1 MFWRYVRRTS
11 SCRPPSRRPPG
22 EDEGDKQLYDVQL
35 SIPLLDA
42 VFLDE
47 LDELAEHR
55 RVERCSEQLAQL
67 FAGHF
72 GRPGMLQSFC
82 RDERQSPSEI
92 VYDHRWSHMITYGTI
107 RGHRRYPDAGG
118 R

>member
-1 MFWRYVRRTS
+1 MFWRYVRSTS
-11 SCRPPSRRPPG
+11 YGRPPSRRPPG
-22 EDEGDKQLYDVQL
+22 EEEGDKQLCDVQL

-47 LDELAEHR
+47 LDEHR

-72 GRPGMLQSFC
+72 GRLGMLPSFC

-92 VYDHRWSHMITYGTI
+92 VYDHR
-107 RGHRRYPDAGG
+107 
-118 R
+118 